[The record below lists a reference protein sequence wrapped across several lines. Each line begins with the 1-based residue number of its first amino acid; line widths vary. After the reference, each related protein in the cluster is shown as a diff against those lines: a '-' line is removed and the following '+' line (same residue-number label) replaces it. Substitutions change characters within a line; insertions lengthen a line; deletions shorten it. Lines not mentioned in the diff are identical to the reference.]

1 MGMMELD
8 DRRMLP
14 IRDALDMSESRQS
27 FASLAYSIRAQIL
40 AVIGGLPYLGFPI
53 WWGLLISERH
63 YSLLSFGLAQTAQ
76 LAGWVTT
83 NLLLM
88 RFLARLN
95 RSLLAVMAFVTM
107 GTGYIAVL
115 FVQNISV
122 VIFILGV
129 ISAASAATMA
139 LATIYLGYTP
149 NPERQY
155 SIQVTATTITQSSIV
170 IIIPFSFHSVGIGGI
185 QVIYA
190 ALMFLAAFIVRA
202 LPVDMPKQDM
212 PKQAAETGGQP
223 DPTITV
229 APKVRITSIWSPGIP
244 IIAASCVF
252 ASFLAII
259 YNYSERIG
267 AFRGLG
273 IETTGSVLSVCMLL
287 GSVGAAGGIL
297 LGKRVGRILPVAGGA
312 LLGCIMVA
320 LLFRA
325 DTGLLGFAVGITLFS
340 VVYNFVQP
348 YLWAQTVSIDP
359 SGRVVVASGLAV
371 AIGGVAFAGLVTGVS
386 VLYGVPAVLWVALAQ
401 ILICPLF
408 VAISVL
414 LDGAANRDLL
424 AGERI

>member
-1 MGMMELD
+1 MYAS
-8 DRRMLP
+8 
-14 IRDALDMSESRQS
+14 DARISGQS
-27 FASLAYSIRAQIL
+27 YASLAYSIRAQTL

-76 LAGWVTT
+76 LGGWVTT

-95 RSLLAVMAFVTM
+95 RSRLAVVSFVTM
-107 GTGYIAVL
+107 GLGYIAVL
-115 FVQNISV
+115 FVQDVRILIV
-122 VIFILGV
+122 VLGI

-155 SIQVTATTITQSSIV
+155 SIQVTATTITQSAIV
-170 IIIPFSFHSVGIGGI
+170 VIIPFLVHPVGTGGI
-185 QVIYA
+185 QVGYA

-202 LPVDMPKQDM
+202 LPIDMPKQ
-212 PKQAAETGGQP
+212 PAVASGLP
-223 DPTITV
+223 DPAT
-229 APKVRITSIWSPGIP
+229 AFGPKKPRTSIWWSGIP
-244 IIAASCVF
+244 IIAASSVF

-267 AFRGLG
+267 AFRGLT
-273 IETTGSVLSVCMLL
+273 IETTGSVLSVCMLIGSL
-287 GSVGAAGGIL
+287 GAGGGML
-297 LGKRVGRILPVAGGA
+297 LGKRVGRTLPVVGGA
-312 LLGCIMVA
+312 LLGCLMIA
-320 LLFRA
+320 LLLKA
-325 DTGLLGFAVGITLFS
+325 NSGIGGFAAAITLFS

-371 AIGGVAFAGLVTGVS
+371 AISGVAFAGMVTGVS
-386 VLYGVPAVLWVALAQ
+386 VSYGVPAVLWIALGQ
-401 ILICPLF
+401 ILICPVF
-408 VAISVL
+408 VAVSVFL
-414 LDGAANRDLL
+414 SGAENRHRSRVEHLST
-424 AGERI
+424 APGQQR